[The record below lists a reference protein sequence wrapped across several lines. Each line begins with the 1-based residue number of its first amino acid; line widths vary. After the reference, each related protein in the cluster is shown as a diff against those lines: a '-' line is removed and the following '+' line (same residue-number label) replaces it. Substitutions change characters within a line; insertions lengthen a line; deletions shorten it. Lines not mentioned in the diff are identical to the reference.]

1 MKSVKETT
9 SLYDLIAASVVN
21 GELPRDFS
29 LPKPQNGD
37 GELFFADGA
46 RDGICIYHMGGFDEI
61 TEEDRALMIRAL
73 KAAAGRHTGEEPRG
87 VADFEEAGA
96 LFEALGNQRH
106 AIATCDALQQYVT
119 THKEA
124 LKAGDLYEAALWL
137 VMESADRECVKFGL
151 LLLETFGATLNDA
164 AKETVRTVGLSD
176 EFTYFAVRVIHRWP
190 DGNNEIFRLAQKV
203 HGWGRIHA
211 IERLEPRSSSIKKW
225 LLTEAVENDILDS
238 YSALTCWNKSDA
250 RFVLRNHPD
259 DAQFAGIRKIL
270 RGLLEE
276 DAAAGIS
283 SMENRKQILSLFL
296 DEAEKRSEKLEL
308 DDYQVIY
315 DIYNYCRENEEKRSE
330 ISFRSKKILLTYRC
344 ACITIDAV
352 KEGRAMEMAK
362 GTGIDVKRYIP
373 DLLRASLKDHMHLC
387 GYMMQ
392 DEACRKETLAIF
404 REQLPLE
411 EMKKTPLTTLGIGD
425 AYWKEW
431 AITYLLQELRD
442 YPCEGQDF
450 VACGLQ
456 CESVRPRNSALYA
469 LECWVTREEKPL
481 SELLPAFY
489 ELLKRLRDTEP
500 TEFNRQR
507 IDNLLSGVTTFEEVG
522 EIEKDI
528 EYSRDTLN
536 ILADAISNIGSWRW
550 WTTDEDMIQLEF
562 CDVQIY
568 DDSKEEKEGHSST
581 VAVRFR
587 GNYFA
592 VFLDNLEKEEEDW
605 FARLHRD
612 ELPPFGL
619 NGYELD
625 FDNVKEAKNVM
636 KSYRRRYALRPR
648 FDESL
653 FFEAKH
659 IIAGKCGDVGFVA
672 GGEKM
677 EIVGY
682 RGIYTAE
689 QIEEGNKR
697 WWAYWEDYWRLRGT
711 KDAYEKD
718 YACEVTI
725 PVRESG

>member
-1 MKSVKETT
+1 M
-9 SLYDLIAASVVN
+9 SLYDLIAASIVN

-46 RDGICIYHMGGFDEI
+46 QDGICIYHMGGTWEI
-61 TEEDRALMIRAL
+61 ADDDRALMIQAL
-73 KAAAGRHTGEEPRG
+73 EVMASRQAAGDLRG
-87 VADFEEAGA
+87 VEDFEKAGA
-96 LFEALGNQRH
+96 LFRELGKQKR
-106 AIATCDALQQYVT
+106 AIMMADELQHYVRARRDDF
-119 THKEA
+119 KS
-124 LKAGDLYEAALWL
+124 GDLYEGALWL
-137 VMESADRECVKFGL
+137 MLESPDRECVKFGL
-151 LLLETFGATLNDA
+151 LLLELLDTDHNEAV
-164 AKETVRTVGLSD
+164 KESIRTIGLSD
-176 EFTYFAVRVIHRWP
+176 EFTFFAVYVMKTWR

-211 IERLEPRSSSIKKW
+211 VAHVRPNASSIKRW
-225 LLTEAVENDILDS
+225 LLTEAVENDIQDS
-238 YSALTCWNKSDA
+238 YSALTCWNKADA
-250 RFVLRNHPD
+250 WFVLRNHPD

-270 RGLLEE
+270 RGLLDE

-283 SMENRKQILSLFL
+283 SMENREQILSLFL

-308 DDYQVIY
+308 DDYQVIC
-315 DIYNYCRENEEKRSE
+315 DIFNYCRENEEKRSE

-352 KEGRAMEMAK
+352 KEGKAMEMAVD
-362 GTGIDVKRYIP
+362 TGIDVKRYIP

-387 GYMMQ
+387 MYMMEE
-392 DEACRKETLAIF
+392 EAHRKETLAIF

-411 EMKKTPLTTLGIGD
+411 EMKKPPMTTLGIGD
-425 AYWKEW
+425 AYWREW
-431 AITYLLQELRD
+431 AVTYLLQELRD
-442 YPCEGQDF
+442 YPCEGQEF
-450 VACGLQ
+450 VECGLQ

-489 ELLKRLRDTEP
+489 DLLKRLRDTEP
-500 TEFNRQR
+500 TEHNRTR
-507 IDNLLSGVTTFEEVG
+507 IDNLLSGATTFEEVG
-522 EIEKDI
+522 EIEKEI

-536 ILADAISNIGSWRW
+536 ILSDAISDIGSWRW

-568 DDSKEEKEGHSST
+568 DDAKEEKEGHSSI
-581 VAVRFR
+581 VAVRFT

-605 FARLHRD
+605 FARLQRD
-612 ELPPFGL
+612 ELPPFVL

-653 FFEAKH
+653 FSEAKH
-659 IIAGKCGDVGFVA
+659 LIAGKCGDVGFVA

-682 RGIYTAE
+682 HGIYTAE

-725 PVRESG
+725 SVREGG